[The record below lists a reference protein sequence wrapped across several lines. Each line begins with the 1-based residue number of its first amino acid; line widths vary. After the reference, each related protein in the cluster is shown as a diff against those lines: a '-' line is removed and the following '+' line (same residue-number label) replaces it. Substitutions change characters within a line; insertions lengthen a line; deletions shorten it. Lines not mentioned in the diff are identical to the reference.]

1 MKDEKIAVYGAS
13 GLGREVAWLAEICGL
28 QVGCFI
34 EDNQKKQGKVVN
46 DIPVMGIKQ
55 AAENFF
61 GAAVVAGA
69 GNPAIR
75 EQMMA
80 KATEAGFESRILMH
94 PAVEMSRRVKTG
106 QGVVICAGSILTTD
120 IELGNHVQINL
131 NCTIGHDVVMG
142 DFTTLAPGVNV
153 SGWVHFGRR
162 VYVGSGA
169 VFVNGTEDN
178 PLTIGDDVVVGAGAC
193 VTNSIDSGVW
203 EGARPSPCTVVGDDA
218 EDKDRFGHWQY
229 PVIEEGKLTRYNWM
243 VQHKENLE
251 MGYKTDIGAF
261 TYINAKY
268 GVTIEE
274 FVQVGSHCAIYSV
287 STIDDKAGQ
296 VLLKKN
302 ARIGSHS
309 TIMPG
314 VTIGENA
321 VVGAHSFVNKDV
333 DDGSVVAGVPARRVV
348 SGRWA
353 VVDDQG

>member
-1 MKDEKIAVYGAS
+1 MNGEQIAIFGAS
-13 GLGREVAWLAEICGL
+13 GFGREVAWLAEACGL
-28 QVGCFI
+28 QVVCFI
-34 EDNQKKQGKVVN
+34 DDNQKKQGKIVN
-46 DIPVMGIKQ
+46 DIPVMGIEQ
-55 AAENFF
+55 AAENFS

-75 EQMMA
+75 EQMMVR
-80 KATEAGFESRILMH
+80 ATEAGFESRIIMH
-94 PAVEMSRRVKTG
+94 PAVEMSSRVKTG

-162 VYVGSGA
+162 VYVGTGA

-178 PLTIGDDVVVGAGAC
+178 PIFIGDDVVIGAGAC
-193 VTNSIDSGVW
+193 ITKSISSGVW
-203 EGARPSPCTVVGDDA
+203 GGCRPSPCTVADENAQDRGRF
-218 EDKDRFGHWQY
+218 EDWQY
-229 PVIEEGKLTRYNWM
+229 PVIEDGKLTRYNWM
-243 VQHKENLE
+243 VQHKEHLDL
-251 MGYKTDIGAF
+251 GYKTDIGAF

-268 GVTIEE
+268 GVTIED

-287 STIDDKAGQ
+287 STIDDKSGP
-296 VLLKKN
+296 VKLKKN

-321 VVGAHSFVNKDV
+321 VVGAHSFVNRDV
-333 DDGSVVAGVPARRVV
+333 ADGAVVAGVPAGTVV
-348 SGRWA
+348 SGR
-353 VVDDQG
+353 